1 MAVAQS
7 YMGSWEAMLRRVGGQ
22 GLRERGPFPRKDYR
36 CRVNPDQ
43 RALQDGDL
51 DTREEHL
58 SRLLDRAKEGGDE
71 SALEALRTL
80 VRDYPHYHRSLYC
93 RALNHAAV
101 FVDDSLAEPLLA
113 ALADTRHNCQA
124 WAAMGCSQLRL
135 RAAVP
140 GLLALL
146 ERGDWM
152 GQEHAVRA
160 LGRIGDASAVPAL
173 EPLLWSE
180 PEWMRERAADALA
193 AIGGDAALAALWA
206 AFEHRGYPRIG
217 YLASALSKFA
227 PEVLPRLLAAAE
239 DDDPDLRYWAA
250 VALGSTGD
258 ESVVPTL
265 ERLMAQ
271 DKGQTVFDGW
281 VSVAAK
287 KALRTQRRIQ
297 AAIAARTE
305 PGGESEVVEEA

>member
-1 MAVAQS
+1 M
-7 YMGSWEAMLRRVGGQ
+7 
-22 GLRERGPFPRKDYR
+22 
-36 CRVNPDQ
+36 
-43 RALQDGDL
+43 DGDL

-58 SRLLDRAKEGGDE
+58 YRLLERAKQGGDE

-80 VRDYPHYHRSLYC
+80 VRDYPLYHRSLYC
-93 RALNHAAV
+93 RAMNQAFA
-101 FVDDSLAEPLLA
+101 FVDASLAEPLLA
-113 ALADTRHNCQA
+113 ALADSRYNCQA
-124 WAAMGCSQLRL
+124 WAAMGCAQLRL

-140 GLLALL
+140 DLLTLL

-152 GQEHAVRA
+152 GREEAVRA
-160 LGRIGDASAVPAL
+160 LGRIGDESAVPAL
-173 EPLLWSE
+173 VPLLWSE

-193 AIGGDAALAALWA
+193 AIGGDAALGALWE
-206 AFEHRGYPRIG
+206 AFEHRGYTRIG
-217 YLASALSKFA
+217 YIASALAKFA
-227 PEVLPRLLAAAE
+227 PDVIPRLLAAA
-239 DDDPDLRYWAA
+239 DDEDPDLRYWAA

-287 KALRTQRRIQ
+287 KGLRTQRRIQ
-297 AAIAARTE
+297 AAIAARSAGDG
-305 PGGESEVVEEA
+305 PADVS

>member
-1 MAVAQS
+1 M
-7 YMGSWEAMLRRVGGQ
+7 
-22 GLRERGPFPRKDYR
+22 
-36 CRVNPDQ
+36 NPDQ
-43 RALQDGDL
+43 RALMDGDL
-51 DTREEHL
+51 DQREEHL
-58 SRLLDRAKEGGDE
+58 SRLLNRVKEGGDD
-71 SALEALRTL
+71 SALEALRAL
-80 VRDYPHYHRSLYC
+80 VGDYPHYHRSLYC

-113 ALADTRHNCQA
+113 ALADTRYNCQA
-124 WAAMGCSQLRL
+124 WAAMGCSELRM

-160 LGRIGDASAVPAL
+160 LGRIGDESAVPAL
-173 EPLLWSE
+173 AEVLWSE
-180 PEWMRERAADALA
+180 PEWLRERAADALA
-193 AIGGDAALAALWA
+193 AIGGDEALAALWD
-206 AFEHRGYPRIG
+206 AFEHRGYTRIG

-227 PEVLPRLLAAAE
+227 PDVLPRLLAAAE

-297 AAIAARTE
+297 AAVAARSGQDAGQHD
-305 PGGESEVVEEA
+305 GGDDARAS